1 MDELPDFFL
10 SSAGESE
17 LLSEPRA
24 CWSRARLR
32 DQVRDDYMLIQ
43 IEPPLIGQQFGLGD
57 KDISQLIISARLQGD
72 TLFPVS
78 HWPFPVYV
86 ARVLNEKVVRTL
98 SFVAGEVELIGWA
111 LIFRTHQEAANHVET
126 MAS

>member
-78 HWPFPVYV
+78 HWPFP
-86 ARVLNEKVVRTL
+86 ESCEDFVVCGGRGRINRLGTDF
-98 SFVAGEVELIGWA
+98 SHAPRSGK
-111 LIFRTHQEAANHVET
+111 
-126 MAS
+126 SC